1 MPRNAQRT
9 PQRRSP
15 RLARTLA
22 CAAVA
27 LPALL
32 VAGCSSDS
40 GGENGGSASSEQGDS
55 APSAAPVKFK
65 ELPDACKTLS
75 KDTVKELTPKT
86 ENASGKRIGSGNTQD
101 SGSCLW
107 SGLDKFDYR
116 QLTVSLKRFE
126 SDSSRGSGDKLAGAF
141 LKQQADALQAEKSN
155 KGLKSSPVSGIGD
168 KATAL
173 SYEVEKK
180 DGDKSENFREHRLVV
195 QTANV
200 VVTVDYAGAGFESG
214 KTPGADELKKNA
226 DKAAKEAV
234 ASLK

>member
-9 PQRRSP
+9 QQRRSP

-40 GGENGGSASSEQGDS
+40 SGEDGGSASSDKGAS
-55 APSAAPVKFK
+55 SPSPAPVKFK

-75 KDTVKELTPKT
+75 KKTVKELTPKT

-116 QLTVSLKRFE
+116 QLTVSLKRFD
-126 SDSSRGSGDKLAGAF
+126 SDTSRGSGDKLAGDF
-141 LKQQADALQAEKSN
+141 FKQQAAAVKSEKSN
-155 KGLKSSPVSGIGD
+155 KNLKTSQVSGIGD
-168 KATAL
+168 EATGVGFEA
-173 SYEVEKK
+173 EKK
-180 DGDKSENFREHRLVV
+180 DGDNSEKFREHRLVAR
-195 QTANV
+195 TANV

-214 KTPGADELKKNA
+214 ETPGADELKKNA

>member
-9 PQRRSP
+9 SQRRST

-40 GGENGGSASSEQGDS
+40 GGQSADS
-55 APSAAPVKFK
+55 APADKAEPSPAPVKFK
-65 ELPDACKTLS
+65 ELPDACKSLS
-75 KDTVKELTPKT
+75 RGTVKKLTPGT
-86 ENASGKRIGSGNTQD
+86 DNASGKPIGSGNTKD

-116 QLTVSLKRFE
+116 QLTVSLKRFD
-126 SDSSRGSGDKLAGAF
+126 SDASGGSGNELAGTF
-141 LKQQADALQAEKSN
+141 LTQQADAVKSDKSN
-155 KGLKSSPVSGIGD
+155 KDLKTASVEGIGD
-168 KATAL
+168 KAA
-173 SYEVEKK
+173 SFAYEAERKNGK
-180 DGDKSENFREHRLVV
+180 KSEDFREHRLVARS
-195 QTANV
+195 ANV

-226 DKAAKEAV
+226 EKAAKEAV
-234 ASLK
+234 AALK